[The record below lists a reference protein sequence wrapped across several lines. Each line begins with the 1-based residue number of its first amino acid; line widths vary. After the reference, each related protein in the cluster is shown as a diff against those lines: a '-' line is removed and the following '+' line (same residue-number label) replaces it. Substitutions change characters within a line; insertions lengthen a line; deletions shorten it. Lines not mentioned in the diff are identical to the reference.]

1 MSETLMDKAVHNYNV
16 AIMIYNSMGGDESY
30 LNYVGY
36 HLQQSLEL
44 AMKYLLEN
52 NGIQYPKTHDID
64 QLIRIARKNNI
75 NFFLSEYIDDHSE
88 MFTLWESRTRYVL
101 NYQLELSKVEKAM
114 KAVGEYLKSV
124 QDMMESEGQVEK

>member
-44 AMKYLLEN
+44 AMK
-52 NGIQYPKTHDID
+52 
-64 QLIRIARKNNI
+64 
-75 NFFLSEYIDDHSE
+75 
-88 MFTLWESRTRYVL
+88 
-101 NYQLELSKVEKAM
+101 
-114 KAVGEYLKSV
+114 AVRGVFKKCTGYDGK
-124 QDMMESEGQVEK
+124 

>member
-16 AIMIYNSMGGDESY
+16 AIMIYNSMEGDESY

-44 AMKYLLEN
+44 
-52 NGIQYPKTHDID
+52 
-64 QLIRIARKNNI
+64 
-75 NFFLSEYIDDHSE
+75 
-88 MFTLWESRTRYVL
+88 
-101 NYQLELSKVEKAM
+101 AM